1 MPRGPSALFG
11 AGVEE
16 GRCMLPEKRICMYC
30 GIMDEVCTHVV
41 FIGVGDEGAVAIAC
55 LSWKWNIM

>member
-1 MPRGPSALFG
+1 
-11 AGVEE
+11 
-16 GRCMLPEKRICMYC
+16 MLPEKRICMYC